1 MWFFPIGHPPR
12 SPETMIRFSQTIL
25 DKQNSSQGIAGWT
38 PESSTRTFF
47 FFSECGAKEQK
58 RGEHLGYEG
67 IYDPGEGEE
76 QESLQLVPWTPA
88 AVSVRVPIS
97 RLMFIA

>member
-47 FFSECGAKEQK
+47 FFFLSVEPRSRKEGNTLAMK
-58 RGEHLGYEG
+58 VFMT
-67 IYDPGEGEE
+67 
-76 QESLQLVPWTPA
+76 QEKGRNRKAS
-88 AVSVRVPIS
+88 S
-97 RLMFIA
+97 